1 MEERI
6 IYHGSNVVVN
16 TPKVLTH
23 GHYKDFGYGF
33 YCTDLEK
40 QAKRW
45 ALVKKK
51 NHVVNIY
58 TYMSKD
64 ELKILKFNGM
74 SEEWRRLLSLAN
86 VLHCENPLQ
95 IEDDWISDYQ
105 LEQGT
110 FDITEVDRELVEEIP
125 YPTQMGKVY
134 QRLIMDTMLPGED
147 YVEALI
153 RIYNDVICLK
163 IDDYNCSA
171 YYAPSYVL
179 TRAYLNG
186 GF

>member
-1 MEERI
+1 MTNVFFEDEMITENDLYFICYMIERVARHLHQRNA
-6 IYHGSNVVVN
+6 YVVN
-16 TPKVLTH
+16 
-23 GHYKDFGYGF
+23 
-33 YCTDLEK
+33 
-40 QAKRW
+40 QISA
-45 ALVKKK
+45 
-51 NHVVNIY
+51 
-58 TYMSKD
+58 
-64 ELKILKFNGM
+64 
-74 SEEWRRLLSLAN
+74 EEWRRLLSLAN

-153 RIYNDVICLK
+153 RIYNDEICLK
-163 IDDYNCSA
+163 INDYNCSA
-171 YYAPSYVL
+171 YYEPSYVL